1 MFSNANNGQYQI
13 WCNYSAA
20 EVMFQN
26 IGQLLKGSL
35 SINLSEVGR
44 ILRLGGPKK
53 NFRGGAFSPEIFWI
67 FQTEILEFWGI
78 LVPENIS
85 GGNPEV
91 IYYFYYF
98 HGEAGQDYWGAM
110 ALLAPSNYL
119 TVWLSIKKP
128 RSLGSVTDC
137 LYRRLALLNIFICNK
152 SSTSPMSECNHK
164 SKSK

>member
-53 NFRGGAFSPEIFWI
+53 NIRGGAFSPEIFWI
-67 FQTEILEFWGI
+67 FQTEILEFRGI

-85 GGNPEV
+85 RARLGEFRGYLLLLLLSWRGG
-91 IYYFYYF
+91 
-98 HGEAGQDYWGAM
+98 AG
-110 ALLAPSNYL
+110 LLGRPWPPWPPSNYL
-119 TVWLSIKKP
+119 TGYGHWRFKNCRWWRFCSAKVYF
-128 RSLGSVTDC
+128 SVI
-137 LYRRLALLNIFICNK
+137 LLFVRVRQTNNV
-152 SSTSPMSECNHK
+152 
-164 SKSK
+164 